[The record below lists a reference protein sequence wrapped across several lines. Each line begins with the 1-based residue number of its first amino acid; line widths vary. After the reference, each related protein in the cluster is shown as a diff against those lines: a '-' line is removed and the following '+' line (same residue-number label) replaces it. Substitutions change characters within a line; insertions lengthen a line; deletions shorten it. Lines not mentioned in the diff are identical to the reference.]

1 MQVKEE
7 PAAAQPVTE
16 RLEQGSVSVP
26 NVQGQVGREAV
37 ARLLSTSLEPRTCGS
52 GRVMAQ
58 SPAPGAHVAARGES
72 DA

>member
-26 NVQGQVGREAV
+26 DVQGQVGRDAV
-37 ARLLSTSLEPRTCGS
+37 ARLLATSLEPRL
-52 GRVMAQ
+52 
-58 SPAPGAHVAARGES
+58 VAVDG
-72 DA
+72 